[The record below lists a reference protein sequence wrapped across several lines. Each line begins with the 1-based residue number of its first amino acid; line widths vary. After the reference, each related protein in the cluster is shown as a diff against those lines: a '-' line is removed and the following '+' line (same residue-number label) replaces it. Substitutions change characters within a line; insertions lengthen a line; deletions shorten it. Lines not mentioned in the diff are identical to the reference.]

1 MEWEKQTLGYYEQN
15 SEGFISGTLAAD
27 MTDTQ
32 QRFAACLPEGGVV
45 LDFGCGSGRDT
56 KAFLEMGFMVDA
68 TDGSGELCA
77 KASAYTGIQVRQLLF
92 KELDAADV
100 YDGIWACASIL
111 HLPRPELLDVLGK
124 ISKALKAGGV
134 LYASF
139 KYGDFEG
146 MRNGRHFTD
155 FTEQSLEEF
164 WKDVPCL
171 KIFDL
176 WVTKD
181 VRADREDEKWINF
194 LARKNEVANG

>member
-1 MEWEKQTLGYYEQN
+1 MDWEKQTLEYYDQN
-15 SEGFISGTLAAD
+15 SEGFVSGTLAAD

-32 QRFAACLPEGGVV
+32 QRFVACLPKGGTV

-56 KAFLEMGFMVDA
+56 KAFLEMGFLVDA

-77 KASAYTGIQVRQLLF
+77 KASAYTGIQVKRMLF
-92 KELDAADV
+92 EELNAVDV

-124 ISKALKAGGV
+124 ICKALKTGGV

-139 KYGDFEG
+139 KYGNSEEI
-146 MRNGRHFTD
+146 RNGRHFTD
-155 FTEQSLEEF
+155 FTEKSLEEF
-164 WKDVPCL
+164 WKNVPSL

-176 WVTKD
+176 WITED
-181 VRADREDEKWINF
+181 VRPGREEEKWINF
-194 LARKNEVANG
+194 LARKIEVENG